1 MSLMETVDIAVIGG
15 GIAGISAA
23 FHLATALP
31 DQSVRV
37 FEAES
42 SLTHHSTGRSAAV
55 WIENYGP
62 MAVRPLTRASRAF
75 FNGGAAD
82 DFDGFSGDQGG
93 PPFPG
98 EDFIVNAPEGVEFPT
113 DLTEATIVISVEP
126 DPDDSPAPFALKPLV
141 SEVADGI
148 GDHQFQSFG
157 AGPAAPTGTATI
169 GG

>member
-1 MSLMETVDIAVIGG
+1 METVDIAVIGG

-82 DFDGFSGDQGG
+82 DVDGEPLLGAKGYVAVA
-93 PPFPG
+93 G
-98 EDFIVNAPEGVEFPT
+98 ESR
-113 DLTEATIVISVEP
+113 LTELEDQITAAGDTVQRIDAQEAVALAPLLRADAIAAATYCLLYTSP
-126 DPDDSPAPFALKPLV
+126 SPRDS
-141 SEVADGI
+141 
-148 GDHQFQSFG
+148 
-157 AGPAAPTGTATI
+157 
-169 GG
+169 